1 MQNREIVLASLSPRR
16 KMLLEQIG
24 LIFTVDS
31 AGDTVESNVGEF
43 QKDPVSFVIKVSF
56 LKASTVAYRHP
67 DALIIAADTI
77 GYLDNRIIGKPQT
90 SEEAVNILRMLS
102 GRCHKVM
109 TGLTILDTRQKK
121 SVSRSVETEVYF
133 RELTT
138 EEIEAYVKSGEPM
151 DKAGAYA
158 IQGKGAIFIKKI
170 CGDFYNVMGMPL
182 YILAECL
189 KEFNLQI
196 IK

>member
-1 MQNREIVLASLSPRR
+1 
-16 KMLLEQIG
+16 MLLEQIG

>member
-1 MQNREIVLASLSPRR
+1 MQNREIVLASSSPRR

-24 LIFTVDS
+24 LRFTVDS
-31 AGDTVESNVGEF
+31 AGDTVESNVGEY

-56 LKASTVAYRHP
+56 LKASTVASRHP

-77 GYLDNRIIGKPQT
+77 GYLKDRIIGKPET
-90 SEEAVNILRMLS
+90 SEEAIDILRMLS
-102 GRCHKVM
+102 GRCHTVI

-121 SVSRSVETEVYF
+121 YVSRSVETEVYF
-133 RELTT
+133 RKLTS

-158 IQGKGAIFIKKI
+158 IQGKGAVFIKKI

-182 YILAECL
+182 YTLAECL